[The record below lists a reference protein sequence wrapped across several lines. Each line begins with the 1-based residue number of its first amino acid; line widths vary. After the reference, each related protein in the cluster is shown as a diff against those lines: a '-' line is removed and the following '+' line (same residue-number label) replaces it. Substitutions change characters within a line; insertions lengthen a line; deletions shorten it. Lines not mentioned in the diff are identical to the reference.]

1 MKKQTQKKGKVGAW
15 IRERVNVAAVVK
27 NLPFVLFVAVLG
39 IIYIA
44 NAHSAERSMREMSK
58 LEPELKEL
66 HWKYLSI
73 KADVMYNQTQTQAG
87 ERVKDLDIGLLN
99 GMPVKLTAE
108 KPNLKECN

>member
-1 MKKQTQKKGKVGAW
+1 MNKQIHKKGKTGAW
-15 IRERVNVAAVVK
+15 IRERVNISAVVH
-27 NLPFVLFVAVLG
+27 NLPFVFFIGILG
-39 IIYIA
+39 VIYIA

-73 KADVMYNQTQTQAG
+73 KSDVMYNQTQTQAG

-108 KPNLKECN
+108 KPNLIECN